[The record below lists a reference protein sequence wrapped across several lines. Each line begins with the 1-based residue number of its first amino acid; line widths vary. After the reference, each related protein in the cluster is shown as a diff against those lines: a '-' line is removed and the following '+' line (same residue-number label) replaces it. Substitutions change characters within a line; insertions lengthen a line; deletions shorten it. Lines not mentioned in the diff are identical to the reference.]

1 MAERAVRPE
10 IPEREIFELDKD
22 ERWQARLA
30 EARAR
35 REIALREKANME
47 QPPERRRKPWEEEG
61 QAAPPE
67 PIEPLIQPE
76 DEKRLDFADRMKTLR
91 KTIGRHG
98 DNGGPPVDGDAMAA
112 PARPVEPL
120 AKPMSDPPAAEKPD
134 ASIADRYLEALAP
147 DFEPVQPFVP
157 TVPNYSEPSSVPSL
171 LRKAPPPKVTEPPKT
186 APAVD
191 VPMADRAPA
200 RRRTRVPAMLL
211 AGICL
216 LSLLP
221 FTSKA
226 PPMEIGP
233 PIPYQEPRFGL
244 EPALGIMRPMN
255 AIPRRTMSWEW
266 LPELN
271 RATAGPLAL
280 PLERPADM
288 QRSIG
293 PLVDVAPGE
302 PGFGEMNWTALTA
315 APGRGDVGAFATP
328 VPDRLPGPSAPP
340 TEDAAAIVPVSR
352 PETPVAPVE
361 QARAV
366 WPEPL
371 SDLRV
376 TILVPSAGDP
386 AEAEAIAENVLAR
399 GHDLARIKP
408 VDLKI
413 NERNVR
419 YFHGRDRG
427 EAARLA
433 DAYDARLRDFT
444 SFRPTPKDGTVEIWL
459 SGNGAQAAAPVAPR
473 KAATTRTV
481 EALPPQPRIII
492 IQRQQSFLD
501 RLTDAIGGG
510 HVGGS
515 FDATSSSD
523 GAPIPMPTTPAA
535 GASATVGTTNTT
547 TSTTGTTTTSTNSS
561 SGSSNNG
568 PGGGNGNSKS
578 GSGSSGS

>member
-1 MAERAVRPE
+1 M
-10 IPEREIFELDKD
+10 
-22 ERWQARLA
+22 
-30 EARAR
+30 
-35 REIALREKANME
+35 
-47 QPPERRRKPWEEEG
+47 
-61 QAAPPE
+61 
-67 PIEPLIQPE
+67 
-76 DEKRLDFADRMKTLR
+76 
-91 KTIGRHG
+91 
-98 DNGGPPVDGDAMAA
+98 
-112 PARPVEPL
+112 
-120 AKPMSDPPAAEKPD
+120 
-134 ASIADRYLEALAP
+134 
-147 DFEPVQPFVP
+147 
-157 TVPNYSEPSSVPSL
+157 
-171 LRKAPPPKVTEPPKT
+171 
-186 APAVD
+186 
-191 VPMADRAPA
+191 
-200 RRRTRVPAMLL
+200 
-211 AGICL
+211 
-216 LSLLP
+216 
-221 FTSKA
+221 
-226 PPMEIGP
+226 
-233 PIPYQEPRFGL
+233 
-244 EPALGIMRPMN
+244 
-255 AIPRRTMSWEW
+255 
-266 LPELN
+266 
-271 RATAGPLAL
+271 
-280 PLERPADM
+280 
-288 QRSIG
+288 
-293 PLVDVAPGE
+293 
-302 PGFGEMNWTALTA
+302 TA
-315 APGRGDVGAFATP
+315 APGRGDAGAFATP
-328 VPDRLPGPSAPP
+328 VPDRLPGPSDSP
-340 TEDAAAIVPVSR
+340 TEDAAAIAPVSR
-352 PETPVAPVE
+352 PETTVAPVE
-361 QARAV
+361 QAQAV

-459 SGNGAQAAAPVAPR
+459 AGNGAQAAAAVAPR

-535 GASATVGTTNTT
+535 GASASVGTTNTT

-568 PGGGNGNSKS
+568 PGGGNGNSNS